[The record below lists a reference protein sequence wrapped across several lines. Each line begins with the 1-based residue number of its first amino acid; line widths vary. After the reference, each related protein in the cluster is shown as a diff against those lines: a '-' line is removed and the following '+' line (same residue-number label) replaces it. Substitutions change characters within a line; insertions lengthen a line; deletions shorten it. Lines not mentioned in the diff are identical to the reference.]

1 MNATNKAQTERMS
14 IADIEAELSQI
25 KEAEHSDALTY
36 DRRDF
41 KTEIE
46 KADAQQAEEIR
57 AEQTLYSGR
66 KRRRAARRHE
76 LENTLTA
83 LKAADVSLELKTI
96 CEAHENALVLT
107 KAALE
112 NINLDALTTLEQQ
125 INDYLSA
132 ESNVR
137 NQATKAAV
145 TAKNAGVTPTE
156 IQSVYSNKLSEVYE
170 RLERLKRKISSSSQR
185 ASIDQT
191 HFGVPFGAI

>member
-1 MNATNKAQTERMS
+1 MNKAQIERMS

-25 KEAEHSDALTY
+25 KEDEHSDALTY

-46 KADAQQAEEIR
+46 KADSQQADEIR

-66 KRRRAARRHE
+66 KRRRAARRNE

-83 LKAADVSLELKTI
+83 QKAANVSGELSAI
-96 CEAHENALVLT
+96 CEAHENALALT

-112 NINLDALTTLEQQ
+112 NIDLGALTTLEQQ
-125 INDYLSA
+125 IDDYLSS
-132 ESNVR
+132 ETDVR
-137 NQATKAAV
+137 NHATKAAV

-156 IQSVYSNKLSEVYE
+156 IQSVYSKKLSEVYE
-170 RLERLKRKISSSSQR
+170 RLECLKRKISSSSQR

-191 HFGVPFGAI
+191 HFGVPFGVI